1 LDVLD
6 VLELKEP
13 LTPTLL
19 LIKVVSQRISS
30 RFSSMLSKSFLLNF
44 KKSLTLVVEEEVA
57 VEEEGVVVVTEV
69 EEEEVRFKT
78 LLFLELVR
86 FR

>member
-1 LDVLD
+1 
-6 VLELKEP
+6 
-13 LTPTLL
+13 
-19 LIKVVSQRISS
+19 
-30 RFSSMLSKSFLLNF
+30 MLSKSFLLNF
-44 KKSLTLVVEEEVA
+44 KKSLTLVVEEEVV

-69 EEEEVRFKT
+69 EEEEVRFQT